1 MAAHEPGRGKRYLI
15 GLDASLTSV
24 APLAGPPTRSQKH
37 VEGVCP
43 GCRKAP
49 SLAVY
54 ARTCTLAVEAAESRR
69 AAPLSVH
76 PDFEGGQTRCGGP
89 ALASQNRSW
98 ITDQRDR
105 RGE

>member
-1 MAAHEPGRGKRYLI
+1 MAAHEPGRGKRYLV
-15 GLDASLTSV
+15 GRDTRPTSV
-24 APLAGPPTRSQKH
+24 APLVEPPKRSKQH
-37 VEGVCP
+37 VKGVCP
-43 GCRKAP
+43 GCSKAP
-49 SLAVY
+49 ALAVY

-98 ITDQRDR
+98 ITDHRDR